1 MELGLRPHL
10 YFPKIFSG
18 FLLGG
23 GGGLG
28 RGGTLSFSILG
39 GRGGEIGGGVGEEW
53 CGRLKERGVWVV
65 DLLFPRPFSSDEFV
79 DGGLGFVG
87 EGGELGE
94 GGEGWGE
101 VFGRWREF

>member
-1 MELGLRPHL
+1 M
-10 YFPKIFSG
+10 G
-18 FLLGG
+18 FFWGEG
-23 GGGLG
+23 AGWEGGGLFLFPFWGEGGGDWG
-28 RGGTLSFSILG
+28 RG
-39 GRGGEIGGGVGEEW
+39 GEEW